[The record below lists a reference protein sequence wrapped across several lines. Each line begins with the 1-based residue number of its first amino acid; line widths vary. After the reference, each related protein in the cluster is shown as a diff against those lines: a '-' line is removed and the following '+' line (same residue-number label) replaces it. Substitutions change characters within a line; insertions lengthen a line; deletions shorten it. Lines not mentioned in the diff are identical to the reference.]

1 MTNLYRLY
9 GKNLPYTY
17 FNEILSKPSGSSDL
31 YPLSVMLS
39 GCWRVIA
46 SPAHWQVRY
55 PFLVGGW
62 QRHCRWSALFIV
74 RQHASAYSGIWTR
87 DSLLAG
93 ETTMPTD
100 SKVPQF
106 TLRKPYIRIR
116 KSWLTLHQYM
126 LFYFLSNCKNSL
138 SFAFSFLDGRV
149 LQSMNLWPPKF

>member
-1 MTNLYRLY
+1 MTNLY

-17 FNEILSKPSGSSDL
+17 FNEILPKHSGSSDL
-31 YPLSVMLS
+31 YLLSVMLS
-39 GCWRVIA
+39 GCWRVIV

-138 SFAFSFLDGRV
+138 SFVFSFLDGRV
-149 LQSMNLWPPKF
+149 LQIMNLWPPKF

>member
-1 MTNLYRLY
+1 MTNLY

-17 FNEILSKPSGSSDL
+17 FNEILPKHSGSSDL
-31 YPLSVMLS
+31 YLLSVMLS

-126 LFYFLSNCKNSL
+126 LFYFLSDCKNSL

-149 LQSMNLWPPKF
+149 LQIMNLWPPKF

>member
-1 MTNLYRLY
+1 MTNLY

-17 FNEILSKPSGSSDL
+17 FNEILPKHSGSSDL
-31 YPLSVMLS
+31 YLLSVMLS

-55 PFLVGGW
+55 PFLVGGLTETL
-62 QRHCRWSALFIV
+62 QVKCLVHCKTTRKCIQWDLNQGFFTCWWNNY
-74 RQHASAYSGIWTR
+74 AYWLKI
-87 DSLLAG
+87 
-93 ETTMPTD
+93 
-100 SKVPQF
+100 PQF

-138 SFAFSFLDGRV
+138 SFVFSFLDGRV
-149 LQSMNLWPPKF
+149 LQIMNLWPPKF

>member
-1 MTNLYRLY
+1 MTNLY

-17 FNEILSKPSGSSDL
+17 FNEILPKHSGSSDL
-31 YPLSVMLS
+31 YLLSVMLS

-138 SFAFSFLDGRV
+138 SFVFSFLDGRV

>member
-1 MTNLYRLY
+1 MTNLY

-17 FNEILSKPSGSSDL
+17 FNEILPKHSGSSDL
-31 YPLSVMLS
+31 YLLSVMLS

-62 QRHCRWSALFIV
+62 QRHCRWSALVIV

-116 KSWLTLHQYM
+116 KSWPTLHQYM
-126 LFYFLSNCKNSL
+126 LFYFLSDCKNSL

>member
-1 MTNLYRLY
+1 MTNLY

-17 FNEILSKPSGSSDL
+17 FNEILPKHSGSSDL
-31 YPLSVMLS
+31 YLLSVMLS

-62 QRHCRWSALFIV
+62 QRHCRWRALFIV
-74 RQHASAYSGIWTR
+74 RKHTSAYSGIWTR

-138 SFAFSFLDGRV
+138 SFVFSFLDGRV
-149 LQSMNLWPPKF
+149 LQIMNLWPPKF